1 MADIIDKL
9 ELLRARWNKNGVN
22 YGIVDEAI
30 KTIEALKAASPNVT
44 SITIRDRLIPLT
56 LREAALT
63 EYCII
68 EFRACTDSMMKIRSG
83 CSVCRVFNY
92 YQDCHSVSLH
102 LLGDSESY
110 AYNSRSYGV
119 TWRCWAAMPTQQ
131 EINEAKWEDDS
142 SC

>member
-56 LREAALT
+56 LREAVEA

-68 EFRACTDSMMKIRSG
+68 EFRACADDSMTIRSG

-92 YQDCHSVSLH
+92 YRDCHSISLH
-102 LLGDSESY
+102 VLGDRDSY

-119 TWRCWAAMPTQQ
+119 TWRCWAAMPTPQ
-131 EINEAKWEDDS
+131 EIAEAKWEDGS
-142 SC
+142 PC